1 MGIWREPT
9 FRPNGTGQA
18 DSRNWPSQSRS
29 ATERCQRT
37 YNALLVDWPGDALAG
52 VWERYVGFASIE
64 PSTADPAGPMEAR
77 RLSTQMRPISLEAQS
92 ENPSRLRRSAVMAV
106 FRSQVAGS
114 SV

>member
-1 MGIWREPT
+1 MHIQSTQLPT
-9 FRPNGTGQA
+9 PNQ
-18 DSRNWPSQSRS
+18 
-29 ATERCQRT
+29 QRT
-37 YNALLVDWPGDALAG
+37 FQALPDSPIESRPFLIYASGRGSGPK
-52 VWERYVGFASIE
+52 VGFASIE

-77 RLSTQMRPISLEAQS
+77 RLSTQMRPISLEALS